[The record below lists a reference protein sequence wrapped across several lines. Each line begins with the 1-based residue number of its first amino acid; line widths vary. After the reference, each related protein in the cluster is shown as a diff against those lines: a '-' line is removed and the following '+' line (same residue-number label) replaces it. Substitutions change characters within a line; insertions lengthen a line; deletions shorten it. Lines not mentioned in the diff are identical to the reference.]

1 MEAKD
6 IKNEIKIKQIG
17 TPMPEDMAEEF
28 ERLCKERGQTMSG
41 VIKMLVWEWMRE
53 QKG

>member
-6 IKNEIKIKQIG
+6 IKIETKIKQIG
-17 TPMPEDMAEEF
+17 VPMPEDMAEEF

-41 VIKMLVWEWMRE
+41 IVKGLIWEWMRE
-53 QKG
+53 QKK